1 MMRTIPTI
9 DEVMA
14 GLKQTRGETQAPLPV
29 PRGAPPAVG
38 LIVKPSP
45 ANPGRQVRDNAPATR
60 ALTDPVNQYGFPD
73 VTDKNQP
80 MNTRENLEYLLDS
93 YGITVRY
100 NEITKKVDVRIP
112 GFVAAAD
119 TYDNAALSEILS
131 LCARNRMPQ
140 SNVPGYMAT
149 ISGQNPHN
157 PVRDWIASK
166 PWDGVS
172 RFDAL
177 AATIEPA
184 DGYPVEMRDA
194 LLRRWLISAVAAAFK
209 PDGFEAH
216 GALVF
221 TGPQGAGKTRWFK
234 RLAPADS
241 KLVLVGATLD
251 PANKDT
257 IITAVSHWLVELGE
271 LDATFR
277 KADIARLKSFI
288 TQSVDKVRKPYD
300 RLDSEM
306 QRRTVFC
313 ASVNEANYLVDDT
326 GNRRW
331 FTVAVKRIDYQHTID
346 MQQLWAEVL
355 TWFQAGEQWH
365 LTPEENARLGAIN
378 ESHEQSDPIAE
389 LILAAYDPKAPEVS
403 HMSASEVLRTIGYNQ
418 PTSGQSAKA
427 GKALAKLGF
436 RKSKNEGRQGFWM
449 PRRRNNGWRR
459 DDEDGRPF

>member
-1 MMRTIPTI
+1 MTIPTI
-9 DEVMA
+9 DDVVS
-14 GLKQTRGETQAPLPV
+14 GLRGEAPRALPPARGAQPGGNVIAKPVPAKPTSQAP
-29 PRGAPPAVG
+29 
-38 LIVKPSP
+38 
-45 ANPGRQVRDNAPATR
+45 APATR

-73 VTDKNQP
+73 QSDRGQP

-112 GFVAAAD
+112 GFVAATD

-131 LCARNRMPQ
+131 ICARNRMPQ
-140 SNVPGYMAT
+140 SNVPGYMST
-149 ISGQNPHN
+149 ISGQHPHN
-157 PVRDWIASK
+157 PVRDWIMSR

-177 AATIEPA
+177 AATIELA
-184 DGYPVEMRDA
+184 EGYPAAMRDA
-194 LLRRWLISAVAAAFK
+194 LLRRWLISAVAAVFM

-331 FTVAVKRIDYQHTID
+331 WTVAVTRMDYQHGID

-355 TWFQAGEQWH
+355 TWFKGGEQWH
-365 LTPEENARLGAIN
+365 LTQEENAGLGALN
-378 ESHEQSDPIAE
+378 EGHEQSDPIAE
-389 LILAAYDPKAPEVS
+389 LILAQFDPAATGTK
-403 HMSASEVLRTIGYNQ
+403 HMQASEVLRAIGYNQ
-418 PTSGQSAKA
+418 PTPGQASKA

-436 RKSKNEGRQGFWM
+436 RKSKNNGRQGFWM
-449 PRRRNNGWRR
+449 PRSHDDRWHP
-459 DDEDGRPF
+459 DDERPI